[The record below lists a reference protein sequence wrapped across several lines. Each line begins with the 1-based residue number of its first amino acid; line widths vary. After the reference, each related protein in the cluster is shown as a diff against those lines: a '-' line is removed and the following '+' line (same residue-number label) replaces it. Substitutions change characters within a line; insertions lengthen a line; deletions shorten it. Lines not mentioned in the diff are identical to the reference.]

1 MSKKLITFLQSI
13 METATKKMMSIDTY
27 SKTTTL
33 THKYMKPLITKK

>member
-13 METATKKMMSIDTY
+13 METTTNKTMSIDTY

-33 THKYMKPLITKK
+33 THKYMKPLITKR